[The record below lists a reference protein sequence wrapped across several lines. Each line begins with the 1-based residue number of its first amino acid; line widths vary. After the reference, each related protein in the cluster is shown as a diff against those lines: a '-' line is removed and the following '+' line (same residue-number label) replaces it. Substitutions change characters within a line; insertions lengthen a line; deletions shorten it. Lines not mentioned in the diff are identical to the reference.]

1 MGAGITVNYQNMV
14 PLFDVGFWKVS
25 SAQHKTTNQQVS
37 IWQIDYDSIQ
47 KMEKKSDREKFL
59 NNCLQSVQ
67 QMRRIHHPL
76 VLKIIELSESIKA
89 LNFASEPVMS
99 CLTLEDS
106 FTPDDASF
114 IAYQLAQVV
123 KFVHQNMHTVLFGL
137 STDSVVLTSTLD
149 LKLCD
154 FTYSAP
160 IINEYGIS
168 IIRAGQWAFSPFM
181 PKLNFTS
188 PEVINNL
195 QTSSQADIFS
205 YAMTIAA
212 AYIGRPLLS
221 CSSIDEYLRVIQ
233 SRSIQFPPSI
243 PQEVRDLIFNCL
255 SPFPDT
261 RPDMNKIL
269 QNEIFQSL
277 PLKALQYIEV
287 IVTKTDEDRYTF
299 YQGVAKVLSVFSIRI
314 LQSRFLPLFI
324 EDVLREPRFGPVLVP
339 QIFEIGRSMD
349 SFSFYQDIVVPL
361 QPLFTKSDNPECL
374 LAILASIPTIVDN
387 INEYQYQQTCFPM
400 LSTAFASNISA
411 LHEEALSHIPLIVS
425 KISNTTVEGELIPS
439 IVELFSTSTDIKI
452 VSSCIKCI
460 AKCLPKLNHDI
471 IAETVTEK
479 ITAAWNRL
487 SGPPEIADAVLVI
500 IKQLRATSLNSVR
513 FIVPMVSEILASDRI
528 DPPTQLAL
536 SQYILEMVNQ
546 YVKNHSSS
554 SSSGFGSN
562 NNSNQWLN
570 KINKNKPKLSNPNM
584 SIDQF
589 KKTVDSSDSSQVSFS
604 SLRRQSYDPHDSQV
618 KSRFGN
624 NQVPPSNLGLTNNQ
638 ATLSTPE
645 FDQNENKAAPSLF
658 AGMKTVQPGDQT
670 KKAPAN
676 SMFSGLNVGPARK

>member
-37 IWQIDYDSIQ
+37 IWQIDYDTIQ
-47 KMEKKSDREKFL
+47 KMEKKADREKLL

-99 CLTLEDS
+99 CLTLEDT

-114 IAYQLAQVV
+114 IAYQLAQVL

-154 FTYSAP
+154 FTYAAP
-160 IINEYGIS
+160 VINEYGIS
-168 IIRAGQWAFSPFM
+168 IIRTGQWLYAPFM
-181 PKLNFTS
+181 PKLNFTA

-195 QTSSQADIFS
+195 QTSTQADIFS
-205 YAMTIAA
+205 FGMTIAA
-212 AYIGRPLLS
+212 TYLGRPLLS
-221 CSSIDEYLRVIQ
+221 CSSPDEYLRVIQ
-233 SRSIQFPPSI
+233 TRSIQFPSSI
-243 PQEVRDLIFNCL
+243 PQEVRDLIFSCL
-255 SPFPDT
+255 NPFPDG
-261 RPDMNKIL
+261 RPDISKIL
-269 QNEIFQSL
+269 QNKIFESL

-287 IVTKTDEDRYTF
+287 IITKTDEDRYTF
-299 YQGVAKVLSVFSIRI
+299 YNGVAKVLSVFSIRI

-324 EDVLREPRFGPVLVP
+324 TDVLREPRFGPVLIP

-349 SFSFYQDIVVPL
+349 SFSFYQDIIVPL
-361 QPLFTKSDNPECL
+361 QPLFTKTDNPECL
-374 LAILASIPTIVDN
+374 LAILASMPVIVDN
-387 INEYQYQQTCFPM
+387 INEFQYHETCFPM
-400 LSTAFASNISA
+400 LSSAFMSNISA
-411 LHEEALSHIPLIVS
+411 LHEEALSHVPLIVS
-425 KISNTTVEGELIPS
+425 KISSTTVENELIPS

-487 SGPPEIADAVLVI
+487 SGPPEMADAALI
-500 IKQLRATSLNSVR
+500 IVKQLKATSLNSVR

-536 SQYILEMVNQ
+536 SEYITEAVAHFIKFQ
-546 YVKNHSSS
+546 SSS
-554 SSSGFGSN
+554 SSAAN
-562 NNSNQWLN
+562 TNQWLN
-570 KINKNKPKLSNPNM
+570 KIGKNKSKQTNTGM

-589 KKTVDSSDSSQVSFS
+589 KKVIDTSDSPQVSFS
-604 SLRRQSYDPHDSQV
+604 SLRRQSYDPHEPNQSSA
-618 KSRFGN
+618 KSRFGAN
-624 NQVPPSNLGLTNNQ
+624 NTLPPSNLGLTNNPVT
-638 ATLSTPE
+638 ASTPE
-645 FDQNENKAAPSLF
+645 FDQTENRRSTPSMF
-658 AGMKTVQPGDQT
+658 AGMKTSQPGDQ
-670 KKAPAN
+670 KRASAN